1 MQTNFEQ
8 LAQLS
13 SDEKRSLLIQLLKN
27 NSEPKKTADIPAE
40 YYRFELSEE
49 YQKLQNLLQ
58 SFERNGQVN
67 PYFKAHEK
75 INNNKTQIEGREL
88 INFSSYN
95 YLGMSGDP
103 IVSQTA
109 KAAIDQY
116 GTSVSA
122 SRVVAGEILL
132 HQTLEQELAKLVGA
146 EDAIVYIGGHST
158 NVTTIGHLLGAK
170 DLILHD
176 SLIHNSAQL
185 GSILSGATRIP
196 FPHNNWQALDQIL
209 EQQRD
214 RYQRVLIIIE
224 GIYSVDGDIPDLLQ
238 FIEIKKRHK
247 AFLMVDEAHSI
258 GVLGK
263 NGRGIG
269 EFFGINTTD
278 VDLWMGT
285 LSKSFAS
292 CGGYIAGSRA
302 LIEYLKYT
310 APGFVYSVG
319 ISPPNAASAL
329 AAVHQLQAYPERV
342 AQLHQRANL
351 FLQLAQERKLN
362 TGMSQGTPIIPII
375 VGNSLNCVQLSQ
387 LLFEQGISVMPMIYP
402 SVPENAA
409 RLRFFISCT
418 HTEAEIRFT
427 VDTVAKS
434 LAQIQQEK
442 SS

>member
-1 MQTNFEQ
+1 MQTNLEQ
-8 LAQLS
+8 LTELS
-13 SDEKRSLLIQLLKN
+13 SEEKRSLLVQLLKN
-27 NSEPKKTADIPAE
+27 SSEPKKTEDIPAE
-40 YYRFELSEE
+40 YYRFEFSQE

-58 SFERNGQVN
+58 SFGRNGQVN
-67 PYFKAHEK
+67 PYFKAHET
-75 INNNKTQIEGREL
+75 INNNKTQIQGREL

-103 IVSQTA
+103 IVSQAA

-122 SRVVAGEILL
+122 SRVVAGEIPL
-132 HQTLEQELAKLVGA
+132 HQTLERELAELVGA

-158 NVTTIGHLLGAK
+158 NVTTIGHLFGSK

-196 FPHNNWQALDQIL
+196 FPHNNWYALDRIL

-214 RYQRVLIIIE
+214 RYQQVLIIIE
-224 GIYSVDGDIPDLLQ
+224 GIYSVDGDIPDLPK
-238 FIEIKKRHK
+238 FIEIKQRHK

-269 EFFGINTTD
+269 EFFAINTTD

-319 ISPPNAASAL
+319 ISPPNTASAL
-329 AAVHQLQAYPERV
+329 AAVQQLQAHPERV
-342 AQLHQRANL
+342 AQLYQRANL
-351 FLQLAQERKLN
+351 FLQLAQEQKLD

-375 VGNSLNCVQLSQ
+375 VGNSLICVQLSQ
-387 LLFEQGISVMPMIYP
+387 VLFERGISVMPMIYP

-418 HTEAEIRFT
+418 HTEEEIRFT

-434 LAQIQQEK
+434 LDQIQ
-442 SS
+442 

>member
-1 MQTNFEQ
+1 MQTHFEQ

-13 SDEKRSLLIQLLKN
+13 SEEKQSLLAQLLKN
-27 NSEPKKTADIPAE
+27 SFAPKKTEDIPAE
-40 YYRFELSEE
+40 YYRFELFQE
-49 YQKLQNLLQ
+49 YQKLQNLLE

-67 PYFKAHEK
+67 PYFKAHETV
-75 INNNKTQIEGREL
+75 NNNKTQIQGREL

-103 IVSQTA
+103 IVSQAA

-122 SRVVAGEILL
+122 SRVVAGEIPL
-132 HQTLEQELAKLVGA
+132 HQALEQELAELVGA

-158 NVTTIGHLLGAK
+158 NVTTIGHLFGSK

-185 GSILSGATRIP
+185 GSMLSGATRIP
-196 FPHNNWQALDQIL
+196 FPHNNWQALDRIL

-224 GIYSVDGDIPDLLQ
+224 GIYSVDGDIPDLPK
-238 FIEIKKRHK
+238 FIEVKKRHK

-269 EFFGINTTD
+269 EFFDINTTD
-278 VDLWMGT
+278 IDLWMGT

-292 CGGYIAGSRA
+292 CGGYIAGSQA
-302 LIEYLKYT
+302 VIEYLKYT

-329 AAVHQLQAYPERV
+329 AAVHQLKAHSERV
-342 AQLHQRANL
+342 AQLLRRANL
-351 FLQLAQERKLN
+351 FLQLAQEQRLN

-375 VGNSLNCVQLSQ
+375 VGNSLICVQLSQ
-387 LLFEQGISVMPMIYP
+387 VLFEHGISVMPMIYP

-418 HTEAEIRFT
+418 HTEEQIRFT
-427 VDTVAKS
+427 VDTIAQT
-434 LAQIQQEK
+434 LAQLQ
-442 SS
+442 

>member
-1 MQTNFEQ
+1 M
-8 LAQLS
+8 
-13 SDEKRSLLIQLLKN
+13 
-27 NSEPKKTADIPAE
+27 
-40 YYRFELSEE
+40 
-49 YQKLQNLLQ
+49 
-58 SFERNGQVN
+58 
-67 PYFKAHEK
+67 
-75 INNNKTQIEGREL
+75 
-88 INFSSYN
+88 
-95 YLGMSGDP
+95 
-103 IVSQTA
+103 
-109 KAAIDQY
+109 AIDQY